1 MVKYRDIHTFF
12 IHIETFCS
20 FFIFIFIFIYW
31 LPVYCSTITKR
42 LMRYSKFILKIEQRS
57 SSIFIAFCFQVF
69 VCVCVCLCVAQQIF
83 ILIIPKL
90 RSALISWNFH
100 VSCELS
106 IFFFKCCC
114 CCLEEFSL
122 KFSDLRHFNSS
133 DLSSVDLRQ
142 FSWCV
147 W

>member
-12 IHIETFCS
+12 IHIETCCS

-42 LMRYSKFILKIEQRS
+42 LMRYSKFILKLS
-57 SSIFIAFCFQVF
+57 SAHLRFLLHFVF
-69 VCVCVCLCVAQQIF
+69 EGLCVYVCLCVAQQIF

>member
-12 IHIETFCS
+12 YTHRAILLFIHFH
-20 FFIFIFIFIYW
+20 FH
-31 LPVYCSTITKR
+31 
-42 LMRYSKFILKIEQRS
+42 ILIAGLLFYNNKTLNALFKVHFKIEQRS
-57 SSIFIAFCFQVF
+57 SSIFIAFCFQLF

-100 VSCELS
+100 VSCESS
-106 IFFFKCCC
+106 IFLFKCCC